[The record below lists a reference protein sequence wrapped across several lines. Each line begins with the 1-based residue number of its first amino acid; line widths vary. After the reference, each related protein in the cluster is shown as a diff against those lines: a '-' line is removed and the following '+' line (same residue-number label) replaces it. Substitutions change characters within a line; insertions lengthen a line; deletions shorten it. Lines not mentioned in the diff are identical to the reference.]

1 MRETMQEHMKQAF
14 MRGVC
19 ALNIEAMAVMKH
31 PDQVRPNPFFYPFGT
46 PLLVLASNFRCPVGA
61 L

>member
-1 MRETMQEHMKQAF
+1 MRDAMQENMKQAF

-31 PDQVRPNPFFYPFGT
+31 PDQVRVSHIHPIHVY
-46 PLLVLASNFRCPVGA
+46 LLVPVLAKDS
-61 L
+61 